1 MRDADIID
9 HLKNIEQKAYDAGK
23 KVRTEIKNPNN
34 DYDARVS
41 TFFIIAQA
49 VRWFKIFLIL
59 KTEYLDK
66 QHWYDTIY
74 LSQYRQ
80 QLEIG
85 YVPFQGIKAVDW

>member
-1 MRDADIID
+1 VRDADIID

-49 VRWFKIFLIL
+49 VM
-59 KTEYLDK
+59 
-66 QHWYDTIY
+66 
-74 LSQYRQ
+74 
-80 QLEIG
+80 
-85 YVPFQGIKAVDW
+85 V